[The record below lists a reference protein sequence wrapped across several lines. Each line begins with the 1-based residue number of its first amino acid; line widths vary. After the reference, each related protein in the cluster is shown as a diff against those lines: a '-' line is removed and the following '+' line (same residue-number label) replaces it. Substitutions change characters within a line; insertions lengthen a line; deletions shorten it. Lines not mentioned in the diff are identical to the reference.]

1 MRRLIPVAVLLAAV
15 SACGGQSDKV
25 STSDGPPS
33 LSSLADTVGCTNV
46 KPDAELIGVTEGG
59 SCDLDGAEV
68 FLYTY
73 PSAKQM
79 SDLHEVTRLGGGV
92 WVVGD
97 RWEAQAPT
105 RSAAEKVAE
114 ATGGEVE

>member
-1 MRRLIPVAVLLAAV
+1 MTRLFPILAAALLLV
-15 SACGGQSDKV
+15 TGCGQSDKV
-25 STSDGPPS
+25 SDGDGPPS
-33 LSSLADTVGCTNV
+33 LTSLADKVGCQDV
-46 KPDAELIGVTEGG
+46 QPDKELMGVTEGG

-79 SDLHEVTRLGGGV
+79 KDLHEVTRLGGGV

-97 RWEAQAPT
+97 QWEAQAPT